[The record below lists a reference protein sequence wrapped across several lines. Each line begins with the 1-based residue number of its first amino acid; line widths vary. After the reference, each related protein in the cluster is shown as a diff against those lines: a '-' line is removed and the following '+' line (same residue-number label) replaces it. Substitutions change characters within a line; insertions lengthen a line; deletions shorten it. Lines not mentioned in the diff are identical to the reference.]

1 MSGGVPGKVLRIHGA
16 WYDVSQFPHP
26 GGPVAIALGYGRDAT
41 VLFESSHPFTSR
53 SRLAAL
59 LQSCAVP
66 PEVGAELER
75 AYQRDLSLNHTG
87 NFEFDFAPAVASLDD
102 ARAPREGFS
111 TLRKVQAGGGGG
123 PPIDPFE
130 VEVKAIA
137 RQYFEAEAAR
147 RGVSFRVAT
156 KATTVRYLQLLV
168 MAAAFIASAPL
179 LVAGWWPAV
188 VLTPTLLWL
197 ATVNYWHDATH
208 FAMSATPLVN
218 WLLTYSV
225 PWFCSPLMWWH
236 QHVIGHHSYTNLSQQ
251 DPDLYH
257 ADHVWR
263 FQHTELWKP
272 AHQFAWASTP
282 IVWLLA
288 TPYLMFVS
296 PVAGIVRGSFN
307 AVVRMNLPAWRIILH
322 ITGRVLVFASLY
334 GWQWWAFRDT
344 PWKAAAFTMLP
355 NLVFSYWF
363 MLWSQVNHHAGE
375 LSNSRDA
382 RWYRHQMMT
391 SHTIAAH
398 SPLTFLFSGG
408 LNVQAAHHL
417 FPTVNHIHLVALTPL
432 FEAAARKHG
441 VPFLHSASTW
451 EAVVRLWKHY
461 IEMGHKPS
469 DAALVWPGVPKGS
482 HAHLAVEVEVG
493 EEHVIGAAVPS
504 PTASEYAA
512 AVPSA
517 SAPGRVV
524 GTGKPLAGGASSSL
538 GRRGRSRNRGGA
550 VQQLQRRRASI
561 ARSTLPSRGVS
572 LVR

>member
-16 WYDVSQFPHP
+16 WYDVSKFEHP

-41 VLFESSHPFTSR
+41 ALFESSHPFVSR
-53 SRLAAL
+53 GRLSSLLRKYEVSQEVQAKLESAFLADNQSSAAG
-59 LQSCAVP
+59 
-66 PEVGAELER
+66 E
-75 AYQRDLSLNHTG
+75 T
-87 NFEFDFAPAVASLDD
+87 FEFDFAPAVASLND
-102 ARAPREGFS
+102 ARAPREGSS
-111 TLRKVQAGGGGG
+111 TLEKMQAGGG

-137 RQYFEAEAAR
+137 RHYFEMEATR
-147 RGVSFRVAT
+147 RGVSLCAAT
-156 KATTVRYLQLLV
+156 KATPARYAAIFTLGAAFLASILLLV
-168 MAAAFIASAPL
+168 R
-179 LVAGWWPAV
+179 GWWLAV

-197 ATVNYWHDATH
+197 FSVNFWHDATH
-208 FAMSATPLVN
+208 FAMSPNPSVN
-218 WLLTYSV
+218 WLLTYSM

-236 QHVIGHHSYTNLSQQ
+236 QHVIGHHSYTNLSEQ

-257 ADHVWR
+257 ADYAWR
-263 FQHTELWKP
+263 FQHTELWRP

-282 IVWLLA
+282 FIWPSA
-288 TPYLMFVS
+288 TAFLMFVE
-296 PVAGIVRGSFN
+296 PIVGIVRGSFN
-307 AVVRMNLPAWRIILH
+307 GVVRMKLPLWRIALH

-334 GWQWWAFRDT
+334 GWQWWALRDT
-344 PWKAAAFTMLP
+344 PWKAAAFTVLP
-355 NLVFSYWF
+355 NVVFSLWF

-451 EAVVRLWKHY
+451 EAVVRLWRHY

-469 DAALVWPGVPKGS
+469 DAALVWPGKRKEIDANLTPSSTQQPVKLG
-482 HAHLAVEVEVG
+482 ATTTAV
-493 EEHVIGAAVPS
+493 
-504 PTASEYAA
+504 
-512 AVPSA
+512 
-517 SAPGRVV
+517 R
-524 GTGKPLAGGASSSL
+524 K
-538 GRRGRSRNRGGA
+538 RGGA
-550 VQQLQRRRASI
+550 MASPHGRRQ
-561 ARSTLPSRGVS
+561 
-572 LVR
+572 